1 MAHGAT
7 RIFTALTIIAMCVY
21 ATWSGWSIVTFART
35 RTGLS
40 GEQRASEMRLWGD
53 RAGLGGAALEAAV
66 SDPIAL
72 SDVAAIGQRANDLAA
87 ILSGRPLSSTAWLSL
102 AGMRLAGGE
111 PFAEVLSAL
120 AMSSLMGANE
130 GSLMMQRGIFG
141 LFQWESLPLEA
152 RSRAIGDIAGAVR
165 WGPRRHKPSGRLP
178 ACFAPLGFHPVSLP
192 GWACD
197 FITAGTARNRRA
209 DRHRQV
215 ASSALE

>member
-165 WGPRRHKPSGRLP
+165 GMTVRDDEIEPARRLLGTKAAQTQREIAGLLRASGVPPSEL
-178 ACFAPLGFHPVSLP
+178 
-192 GWACD
+192 
-197 FITAGTARNRRA
+197 ARMG
-209 DRHRQV
+209 
-215 ASSALE
+215 L